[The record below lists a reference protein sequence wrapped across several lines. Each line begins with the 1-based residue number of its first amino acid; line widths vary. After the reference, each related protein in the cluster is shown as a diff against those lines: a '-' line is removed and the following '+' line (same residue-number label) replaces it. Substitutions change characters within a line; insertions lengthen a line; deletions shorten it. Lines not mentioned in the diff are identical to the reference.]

1 MTDSSTHSIDAAPE
15 THAMPDDK
23 MQAIVQDQYGTSE
36 TLRLAEIDRPTI
48 EAGEVLVQVRA
59 ASLDRGTWH
68 LMTGTPYGVRLVSG
82 LRAPKR
88 AVPGLALA
96 GVVAAVG
103 PDVTRFVPGDEVL
116 GIGKGSLAEFAAAR
130 EDKVARKPPGISFEQ
145 AAGLPVSAP
154 TALRGLSDVGRLE
167 ARQHVL
173 IIGASGGVGTYA
185 VLIARALGAEIT
197 AICSTAKIDFVRSLG
212 ADHVIDYTRDDFTI
226 GKQRYD
232 LILDIA
238 GNTSLTGLRRV
249 LTPRGTLVIAGG
261 EGGGRLL
268 GGIDRQFRAMAL
280 SPFVRQRLT
289 MLTPNENH
297 SHLVRAAELLDGDRL
312 AAVTE
317 RTYPLREAAAAMRHL
332 EGGLARGKLVV
343 SMERGQS

>member
-173 IIGASGGVGTYA
+173 IIGASGGVGAYA

-197 AICSTAKIDFVRSLG
+197 AICSTAKIAFVRSLG
-212 ADHVIDYTRDDFTI
+212 ADHVIDYTRDDFTT

-297 SHLVRAAELLDGDRL
+297 RHLVRAAELLDGDRL

>member
-1 MTDSSTHSIDAAPE
+1 
-15 THAMPDDK
+15 
-23 MQAIVQDQYGTSE
+23 MQAIVQGQYGTSDA
-36 TLRLAEIDRPTI
+36 LRLAEIDRPTI

-68 LMTGTPYGVRLVSG
+68 LMTGMPYGVRLVSG

-103 PDVTRFVPGDEVL
+103 QDVTRFVPGDEVL

-130 EDKVARKPPGISFEQ
+130 EDKLASKPPGISFEL

-173 IIGASGGVGTYA
+173 IIGASGGVGAYA
-185 VLIARALGAEIT
+185 VLIARSLGAEIT
-197 AICSTAKIDFVRSLG
+197 AVCSTAKIDFVRSLG
-212 ADHVIDYTRDDFTI
+212 ADHVIDYTTDDFTT

-268 GGIDRQFRAMAL
+268 GGIDRQFRAIAL

-297 SHLVRAAELLDGDRL
+297 SHLERVVELLDDDRL
-312 AAVTE
+312 AAVIE
-317 RTYPLREAAAAMRHL
+317 RTCPLREAAAAMRHL
-332 EGGLARGKLVV
+332 EGGRAQGKLVV

>member
-1 MTDSSTHSIDAAPE
+1 MPATSTQRIDE
-15 THAMPDDK
+15 VSEKSAMSGDT
-23 MQAIVQDQYGTSE
+23 MQAIVQEKYGTSD

-48 EAGEVLVQVRA
+48 EAGEVLVQIRA

-68 LMTGTPYGVRLVSG
+68 LMTGMPFGVRLVSG

-88 AVPGLALA
+88 IVPGLALA

-103 PDVTRFVPGDEVL
+103 RDVTRFVPGDEVL
-116 GIGKGSLAEFAAAR
+116 GIGVGSLAEFAAAR
-130 EDKVARKPPGISFEQ
+130 EDKLARKPPFISFEQ

-173 IIGASGGVGTYA
+173 IIGASGGVGAYA
-185 VLIARALGAEIT
+185 VLIAGALGAEIT
-197 AICSTAKIDFVRSLG
+197 AVCSTAKIDFVRSLG
-212 ADHVIDYTRDDFTI
+212 ADHAIDYTRDDFTT
-226 GKQRYD
+226 GKQRYG

-238 GNTSLTGLRRV
+238 GNTSLTRLRRV
-249 LTPRGTLVIAGG
+249 LTPRGTLVIVGG
-261 EGGGRLL
+261 EEGGRLL
-268 GGIDRQFRAMAL
+268 GGIDRQIRAIAL

-297 SHLVRAAELLDGDRL
+297 SHLERTVELLDGDRL
-312 AAVTE
+312 APVIE
-317 RTYPLREAAAAMRHL
+317 RTYPLRETPAAMRHL
-332 EGGLARGKLVV
+332 EDGDARGKLVIAI
-343 SMERGQS
+343 